1 MRTILATYLL
11 ALLLSG
17 CYRTTDDNSSMYD
30 CGISQELAISRKE
43 NIKNPEYNLL
53 FRIPQSKES
62 AVYGNID
69 IEFDID
75 APQEVIIDFREEQN
89 ICSVN
94 ANGNATTYKVHNEH
108 IIIPATAFIAGH
120 NSIL

>member
-1 MRTILATYLL
+1 MQEVQSLSFPELYHIFTENSQTAIPYTMRTTLATCLL

-17 CYRTTDDNSSMYD
+17 CYGTTSDNSSMYD

-53 FRIPQSKES
+53 FRIPQTKES

-75 APQEVIIDFREEQN
+75 APQ
-89 ICSVN
+89 
-94 ANGNATTYKVHNEH
+94 
-108 IIIPATAFIAGH
+108 
-120 NSIL
+120 